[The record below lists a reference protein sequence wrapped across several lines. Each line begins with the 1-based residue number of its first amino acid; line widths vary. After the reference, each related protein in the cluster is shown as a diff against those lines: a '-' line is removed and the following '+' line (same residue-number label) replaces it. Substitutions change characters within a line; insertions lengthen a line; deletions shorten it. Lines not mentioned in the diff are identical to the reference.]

1 MVAGMAAA
9 GLAAVLLATSGGVA
23 GAQSGSEPSSSE
35 VSGGGA
41 VRNGTGSSGTVGGG
55 AVGSAAA
62 ADYYWMRAQATF
74 APPSALIPSTA
85 KTYDLK
91 LVPAASWIEVRQ
103 HTDEQGTKV
112 SLQVKGL
119 NPGRAYGAHVHQKPC
134 GTDPMDAGG
143 HYQNEVDPVQPS
155 KDPKYLNPDNEIW
168 LDFTTDKA
176 GNAEAAAHHSWNFR
190 RGAAASVVLHR
201 EQGGAGDRLACFTVP
216 FGSLPHA

>member
-1 MVAGMAAA
+1 MVAGMAVA
-9 GLAAVLLATSGGVA
+9 GLAAALLATTGGSAVGGADGSGGVRT
-23 GAQSGSEPSSSE
+23 SG
-35 VSGGGA
+35 
-41 VRNGTGSSGTVGGG
+41 
-55 AVGSAAA
+55 AA
-62 ADYYWMRAQATF
+62 ADYYWMRAEATF

-85 KTYDLK
+85 KTYDMK

-112 SLQVKGL
+112 SLKVKGL
-119 NPGRAYGAHVHQKPC
+119 KPGHAYGAHVHQKPC

-143 HYQNEVDPVQPS
+143 HYQNVVDPVQPS

-216 FGSLPHA
+216 FGSLPHS